1 MKKIILTHGI
11 LGGALISAIMAFS
24 ILKYNDVINFNENM
38 IYGFSF
44 MLIAFIL
51 PFISI
56 WKFRKVDG
64 TSYQFKRAFLLG
76 LGVSFLASLIYVLTW
91 EVVFNIYIPN
101 FMEKYSEFCLKQLTE
116 SGATADVIAAKQS
129 EMAHQTVMYVKAWY
143 RMGLTFME
151 IFPIGLIA
159 SSIAALTIRKKN
171 NVPIS

>member
-101 FMEKYSEFCLKQLTE
+101 FMEKYSEFCIKQLAE
-116 SGATADVIAAKQS
+116 SGATANEVAAKQT
-129 EMAHQTVMYVKAWY
+129 EMAHQSVMYVKAWY

-159 SSIAALTIRKKN
+159 SLIAALTIRKKN

>member
-64 TSYQFKRAFLLG
+64 T
-76 LGVSFLASLIYVLTW
+76 
-91 EVVFNIYIPN
+91 
-101 FMEKYSEFCLKQLTE
+101 
-116 SGATADVIAAKQS
+116 
-129 EMAHQTVMYVKAWY
+129 
-143 RMGLTFME
+143 
-151 IFPIGLIA
+151 
-159 SSIAALTIRKKN
+159 
-171 NVPIS
+171 